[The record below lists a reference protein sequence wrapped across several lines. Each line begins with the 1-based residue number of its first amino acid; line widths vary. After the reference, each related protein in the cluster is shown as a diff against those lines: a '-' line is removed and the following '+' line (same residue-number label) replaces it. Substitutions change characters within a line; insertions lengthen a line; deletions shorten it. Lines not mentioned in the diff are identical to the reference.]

1 MRIAVVGTGISG
13 LVAAHLLHRDHDLT
27 IFEAQSH
34 IGGHT
39 LTSDVSMAGRQ
50 YAVDAGFIVYNE
62 TNYPNFVRLL
72 DRLGVETQPTSM
84 SFSVKCGATGLE
96 YAGTSLNALFAQRR
110 NLLSVG
116 FLRMLREIGRFNREA
131 LQSLANDPGDE
142 TLRDFLQRG
151 GYSDRFIQHYLVAMA
166 AAIWSTDPER
176 MLSVPARFL
185 FGFLDNHGLLS
196 IDGHHPW
203 RVITGGS
210 RSYVR
215 KLVAPFR
222 DRVRLDTPVLSLDR
236 QSKGVAVS
244 TPSSKEIFDQ
254 VVIATHSDQALRMLA
269 EPTDGERE
277 ILSAIPYQP
286 NEAVLHTDES
296 VLPTRRR
303 AWASWN
309 YYLPERPSETVAVTY
324 NMSELQSLDT
334 ETPFCVS
341 LNMTDHIDPA
351 KIIRSFSF
359 DHPLFTPES
368 VAAQKRHSEI
378 SGVDRIHYCGAYWRN
393 GFHEDGVV
401 SGLEIGKAFGESL
414 S

>member
-1 MRIAVVGTGISG
+1 MRIAIIGTGISG
-13 LVAAHLLHRDHDLT
+13 LVAAHHLHRKHELT

-39 LTSDVSMAGRQ
+39 LTSDVSMDGRN

-72 DRLGVETQPTSM
+72 DRLGVETQPTAM
-84 SFSVKCGATGLE
+84 SFSVKCEATGLE

-110 NLLSVG
+110 NLVSIG
-116 FLRMLREIGRFNREA
+116 FLRMLREIGRFNRAARE
-131 LQSLANDPGDE
+131 SLATDPGDE
-142 TLRDFLQRG
+142 TLRDFLRRG
-151 GYSDRFIQHYLVAMA
+151 DYSNRFVQHYLVAMA

-196 IDGHHPW
+196 LDGHHPW
-203 RVITGGS
+203 RVIKGGS
-210 RSYVR
+210 RSYVD
-215 KLVAPFR
+215 KLTAPFR
-222 DRVRLDTPVLSLDR
+222 DRILLDTPVLTIER
-236 QSKGVAVS
+236 QSDGIALTTAS
-244 TPSSKEIFDQ
+244 DTAIFDQ

-269 EPTDGERE
+269 QPTDSEHE
-277 ILSAIPYQP
+277 VLSAMPYQP

-296 VLPTRRR
+296 VLPNRRR

-309 YYLPERPSETVAVTY
+309 YYLPTQASETVAVTY

-341 LNMTDHIDPA
+341 LNLTDRIDPA

-368 VAAQKRHSEI
+368 VAAQERHSEI
-378 SGVDRIHYCGAYWRN
+378 SGADRIHYCGAYWRH

-401 SGLEIGKAFGESL
+401 SGTKVGETL
-414 S
+414 GRAL